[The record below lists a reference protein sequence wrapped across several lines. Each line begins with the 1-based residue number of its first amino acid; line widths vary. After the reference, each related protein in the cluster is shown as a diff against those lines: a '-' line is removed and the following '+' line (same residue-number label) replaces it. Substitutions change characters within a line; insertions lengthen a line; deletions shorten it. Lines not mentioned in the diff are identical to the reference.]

1 MVWASVAD
9 SAVEVVIEV
18 EEAAV
23 ALQEEQ
29 QAETVTQWVLSHRNT
44 TIISEAPVIELNG
57 VSNDCLEVSKN
68 TFM

>member
-1 MVWASVAD
+1 MAA
-9 SAVEVVIEV
+9 SAVEVVIEE
-18 EEAAV
+18 EEAVV
-23 ALQEEQ
+23 ALLDPAQ
-29 QAETVTQWVLSHRNT
+29 QAVMVTQWVLSHRNT

>member
-1 MVWASVAD
+1 MAA

-29 QAETVTQWVLSHRNT
+29 AETVTQWEVSHRNT
-44 TIISEAPVIELNG
+44 TIISEALVIELNG

-68 TFM
+68 TNT

>member
-1 MVWASVAD
+1 MAA

-18 EEAAV
+18 EEAVV
-23 ALQEEQ
+23 ALLDLAQ
-29 QAETVTQWVLSHRNT
+29 QVETVTQWVLSHRNT

-57 VSNDCLEVSKN
+57 VLNDCHEVSKN

>member
-1 MVWASVAD
+1 MAA

-29 QAETVTQWVLSHRNT
+29 AETVTQWEVSHRNT

-68 TFM
+68 TNT